1 MHKVVRRTQKVH
13 RIVIPPSPDGDG
25 VFIQAHYTISE
36 NIVEITRLRV
46 HTIIDDYIGSDM
58 SEGLDLISHLFMT
71 KLVEA
76 DLNSIL

>member
-25 VFIQAHYTISE
+25 VFIQAHYTVSE
-36 NIVEITRLRV
+36 NIVEIDRLRV
-46 HTIIDDYIGSDM
+46 HTIVDDYIGSDIG
-58 SEGLDLISHLFMT
+58 ETLDLISHLFMT

-76 DLNSIL
+76 DLNNIL